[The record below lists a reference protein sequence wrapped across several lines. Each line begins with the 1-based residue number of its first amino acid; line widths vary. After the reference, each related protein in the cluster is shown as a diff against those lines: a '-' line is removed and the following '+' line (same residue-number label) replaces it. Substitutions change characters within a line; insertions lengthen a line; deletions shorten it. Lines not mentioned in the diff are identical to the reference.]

1 VILENISS
9 GQKKMLINDDSQPT
23 EKRDFKSLTVT
34 FCLGLVL
41 DSAFRGHYESI
52 DFIIVNSIASQ

>member
-1 VILENISS
+1 MKQSKTNPRMSLLENISS

-34 FCLGLVL
+34 F
-41 DSAFRGHYESI
+41 
-52 DFIIVNSIASQ
+52 